1 MWTDRIE
8 VLDDVAPA
16 AWLAPLLGGSF
27 GAVARTVPRGFGAY
41 ARLLHPAHDEDDRP
55 VRWTEVAARTGRQVH
70 ATAQWEALV
79 RWRGP
84 SAEDG
89 LWPGS
94 EPHVGDLE
102 VDSLVALCAV
112 LGQRT
117 TAPDDVYFCLWEGWG
132 QLHGSPAVMHL
143 GATHLGSDEHLPPAL
158 SDSEWRA
165 PRVSLPGRDYL
176 LLRGPLSAAADLA
189 RYDGDFPWTQS
200 PQLFWPADR
209 AWCVATEID
218 FDSTLVGGSAELIAE
233 LLRTPSLEAWPI
245 GPEDSV
251 ASDADRVNVV

>member
-1 MWTDRIE
+1 MWTE
-8 VLDDVAPA
+8 QVQVLDDVAPA

-27 GAVARTVPRGFGAY
+27 GAVARTVPRVFGAY

-55 VRWTEVAARTGRQVH
+55 VRWSDVAARTGRRVH
-70 ATAQWEALV
+70 ATAQWDALV

-89 LWPGS
+89 RWPGG
-94 EPHVGDLE
+94 EPRIGNLE
-102 VDSLVALCAV
+102 VDPLVALCDV
-112 LGQRT
+112 LGRHT
-117 TAPDDVYFCLWEGWG
+117 TTPDDCYFCLWEGFG
-132 QLHGSPAVMHL
+132 QLHGSP
-143 GATHLGSDEHLPPAL
+143 
-158 SDSEWRA
+158 A
-165 PRVSLPGRDYL
+165 PRVSLPGREYL
-176 LLRGPLSAAADLA
+176 LLRGRLSAVEDLA
-189 RYDGDFPWTQS
+189 RFDGDLPGTQS

-218 FDSTLVGGSAELIAE
+218 FDSTLVGGSAELIAD

-251 ASDADRVNVV
+251 ASDADRVNLV